1 MKKKAIIIL
10 IFIGIIVVGW
20 QIISNNIVKQ
30 ANQITASDVDLS
42 HIEDGAYIG
51 EYILSPVKVMV
62 EVIIR
67 DN

>member
-1 MKKKAIIIL
+1 MANHKQQL
-10 IFIGIIVVGW
+10 
-20 QIISNNIVKQ
+20 IVKQ
-30 ANQITASDVDLS
+30 ADQITASDVDLS

-67 DN
+67 NNTNNIKLKF